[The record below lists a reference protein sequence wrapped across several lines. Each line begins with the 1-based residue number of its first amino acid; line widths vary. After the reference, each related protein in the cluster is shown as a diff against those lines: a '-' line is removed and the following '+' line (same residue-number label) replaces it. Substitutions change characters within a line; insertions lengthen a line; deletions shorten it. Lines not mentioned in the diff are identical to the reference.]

1 MPYVSCEEAGCDYP
15 DWCQSDH
22 WVPDTDAA
30 ADIAAEAREY
40 LEVALRATSEG
51 ALSNAVWEAS
61 GLLEVGA
68 DKVYVPARFLP
79 GVPLKER
86 SVPVSRDVAASLR
99 RSLYDK

>member
-1 MPYVSCEEAGCDYP
+1 MGYISCEQAGCDYP

-30 ADIAAEAREY
+30 AMSAAEARQY
-40 LEVALRATSEG
+40 LEVARKATSEG
-51 ALSNAVWEAS
+51 NLYHAIWEAS
-61 GLLEVGA
+61 GLLEAGV

>member
-1 MPYVSCEEAGCDYP
+1 MGYVSCEEAGCDYP

-22 WVPDTDAA
+22 WVPAA
-30 ADIAAEAREY
+30 ADIAAEARHY
-40 LEVALRATSEG
+40 LEVARKATSEG

-61 GLLEVGA
+61 GLLEVGV

>member
-30 ADIAAEAREY
+30 AEARHY
-40 LEVALRATSEG
+40 LEVARKATSEG
-51 ALSNAVWEAS
+51 NLYHVIWEAS
-61 GLLEVGA
+61 GLLEAGV

>member
-1 MPYVSCEEAGCDYP
+1 MPYISCQDAWCDYP
-15 DWCQSDH
+15 DWCQADH
-22 WVPDTDAA
+22 WIPGSEE
-30 ADIAAEAREY
+30 EARGY
-40 LEVALRATSEG
+40 LRAIADAVSS
-51 ALSNAVWEAS
+51 ADQIASLVWEAS
-61 GLLEVGA
+61 GILEVGV